1 MPEETIV
8 SEVLAASLGGA
19 VSAGILYPLEVLKT
33 KLQALTDDDED
44 DAEENKEATQ
54 NTTATA
60 PRTSRA
66 MIPFAMQLYREEGLS
81 VFFRGVETS
90 AFQSALEKAL
100 YFFSYTALKGLHRN
114 LTGHADLPGVTNLA
128 VGYLADWAH
137 LPITLPVDAWTTR
150 IQTSSQKDAPLKILL
165 NMLSDRNCNF
175 YKGLSAYY
183 LLCFKPALQYTV
195 YEQVKQIVLRRPHRQ
210 NKNLSAGEAFVLG
223 MIARTVATILVFPF
237 LRAKV
242 LMQTSNNNN
251 NATTGSSLPDEGG
264 TSSVRVLADQYHKF
278 GILKGWY
285 QGIAPELTRGIFAS
299 ALMLMIKERL
309 AILVREFLGKRPPP
323 IRRW

>member
-1 MPEETIV
+1 
-8 SEVLAASLGGA
+8 VLAASLGGA

-66 MIPFAMQLYREEGLS
+66 MIPFAMKLYREEGLS

-114 LTGHADLPGVTNLA
+114 LTGHTDLPGATNLA

-195 YEQVKQIVLRRPHRQ
+195 YEQVKQIVLRRPRRQ

-223 MIARTVATILVFPF
+223 MFARTVATILVFPF

-242 LMQTSNNNN
+242 LMQTSSN
-251 NATTGSSLPDEGG
+251 NATTGSSSLPEGG
-264 TSSVRVLADQYHKF
+264 TSSVRVLADQYRKF

-309 AILVREFLGKRPPP
+309 AILVREFLMRPPP